1 MTRAPVERDPSP
13 ADPVSR
19 DRELRL
25 ALVCYGGISLAVY
38 MHGITKEV
46 WRLASASQA
55 FHATTPDSAAESV
68 SAAGSG
74 STGIYHQLLAEIA
87 AETGVRLRVL
97 VDIIAGASAGGINGV
112 FLGQAI
118 STGQSLEPL
127 TRLWLD
133 SADIEALVDR
143 KQAPATRFSK
153 AWALPLAWLAAR
165 SGEGV
170 DATVEPGARD
180 EVRAKLSHFIRS
192 RWFEPPFGG
201 ERFTGLILD
210 ALAAMAAAP
219 RGPRLLPPGQPLD
232 LFVTV
237 TDFRGHPERLTLH
250 SPPEVVETEHRVIV
264 PFSDH
269 GARCDTLADPAEL
282 AFATRAT
289 ACFPGAFPPFMV
301 GEIDRVLA
309 DRGADWPGRAA
320 FLKRILPRQYAANAA
335 ETAVLIDG
343 SVLNN
348 APFRPAIEALR
359 ERPAQ
364 RQVDRR
370 FVYIDP
376 HPRGTFG
383 FSTTGAKTPGFFQT
397 IVGALSELPRHQPI
411 RDNLEDIADRS
422 RRIERMRTIIAGIRP
437 EVEKQVESLFGYT
450 LFLDSPT
457 PARIVAWRQ
466 RAQVAAARNAGYAYA
481 AYGHLKLTGVIEA
494 IATLLDSA
502 GDDAGQHRADRLR
515 RLVEA
520 AVALEGIGDR
530 RSGFSGGVG
539 QHTILFLRTFDL
551 GFRLR
556 RLRLLARRI
565 AELESDHP
573 ETELGAIRA
582 AVYASLADY
591 RDCRRSD
598 RYASLHEDVRTLRD
612 DARPLLDRLGAA
624 MALRDLD
631 TTTDQRLATAFA
643 GLSRDVKRPIL
654 LTYLGFPYYDVAT
667 LPLLQGEGL
676 DEFDPIKVDRIAPDD
691 ATGIRAGGA
700 EATLKG
706 IQFNSFGAF
715 FSRAYRENDY
725 LWGRLHGAERMID
738 ILLSTLDP
746 DQRLKPGRIA
756 ALKRAAF
763 LAILDEEAD
772 RLTAIPGL
780 FETLRREIG

>member
-1 MTRAPVERDPSP
+1 M
-13 ADPVSR
+13 SR
-19 DRELRL
+19 EKELRL

-38 MHGITKEV
+38 MHGITKEI
-46 WRLASASQA
+46 WRLARASQA
-55 FHATTPDSAAESV
+55 FHAGAAP
-68 SAAGSG
+68 ATGSQ
-74 STGIYHQLLAEIA
+74 GIYHALLAEIA
-87 AETGVRLRVL
+87 DETGVRLRVL
-97 VDIIAGASAGGINGV
+97 IDIIAGASAGGINGV

-127 TRLWLD
+127 TQLWLD
-133 SADIEALVDR
+133 SADVEALVDQ
-143 KQAPATRFSK
+143 KQAPAHRFSK

-165 SGEGV
+165 GTDGV
-170 DATVEPGARD
+170 EATVESGVRD

-201 ERFTGLILD
+201 ERFSGLILD
-210 ALAAMAAAP
+210 ALEAMAAAP
-219 RGPRLLPPGQPLD
+219 RAPRLLPPGQPLD
-232 LFVTV
+232 LYVTV

-250 SPPEVVETEHRVIV
+250 SPPEVVETEHRVVV
-264 PFSDH
+264 PFTDH
-269 GARCDTLADPAEL
+269 GNPLETLADPAEL
-282 AFATRAT
+282 TFAARAT
-289 ACFPGAFPPFMV
+289 SCFPGAFPPFMV
-301 GEIDRVLA
+301 GELDRVLEQRDTA
-309 DRGADWPGRAA
+309 WPGRAG

-335 ETAVLIDG
+335 EAAVLIDG

-376 HPRGTFG
+376 HPRGSFG
-383 FSTTGAKTPGFFQT
+383 LSATGAATPGFFQT
-397 IVGALSELPRHQPI
+397 IIGAMSELPRQQPI
-411 RDNLEDIADRS
+411 RDNLDEIAERS
-422 RRIERMRTIIAGIRP
+422 RRIDRMRTIVAGIRP
-437 EVEKQVESLFGYT
+437 EVEKQVEALFGYT

-457 PARIVAWRQ
+457 PARLAAWRQ
-466 RAQVAAARNAGYAYA
+466 RAQTAAARSSGYAYA
-481 AYGHLKLTGVIEA
+481 AYGHLKVAGVVEA
-494 IATLLDSA
+494 ITTLLHAA
-502 GDDAGQHRADRLR
+502 GGDTEQSRWDRIHDC
-515 RLVEA
+515 VAA
-520 AVALEGIGDR
+520 AVAALGVDDMKPGFAGGANTTMIG
-530 RSGFSGGVG
+530 
-539 QHTILFLRTFDL
+539 FLRTFDL

-556 RLRLLARRI
+556 RLRLLARRVT
-565 AELESDHP
+565 ELEANHP
-573 ETELGAIRA
+573 DSELGGIRDAI
-582 AVYASLADY
+582 YASLSDY
-591 RDCRRSD
+591 RDCKRAE
-598 RYASLHEDVRTLRD
+598 RYEALRD
-612 DARPLLDRLGAA
+612 DVRLLRGDATALVERLGTA
-624 MALRDLD
+624 MALQDLD
-631 TTTDQRLATAFA
+631 NKTEARLAAAFT
-643 GLSRDVKRPIL
+643 GLTRDVRRPLL

-691 ATGIRAGGA
+691 STSIRAGGA

-738 ILLSTLDP
+738 IVLSTLEG
-746 DQRLKPGRIA
+746 DQRLKPGRTA
-756 ALKRAAF
+756 AIKRAAF